1 MLLIIGLIF
10 LGVFIVTVLLMVA
23 MGTGASKEVK
33 ERLASLESTFVRPS
47 SESEQELVDIRKE
60 ELLSSL
66 PWLNRLLVKA
76 DVAPRLRL
84 ILYQADVKWTVGG
97 LLLMSLG
104 VWVGAGFLLWLR
116 IGSTPAA
123 ALLGLIFAFAPLGYV
138 LRQRGRRFSRF
149 EQGLPQSLDIVVSA
163 LRAGH
168 SLISALGIMARE
180 SPEPISGEF
189 RKCFDEQNY
198 GLDLRTALQN
208 LVIRVPIQDMR
219 MIVTAILIQRESGG
233 NLAEVLEKVA
243 HVIRERFRLKRQ
255 IRVHTA
261 QGRLTGW
268 ILSLLPVV
276 LGVLL
281 YLVDPEHMSV
291 LWKRPVG
298 LKLIYAAA
306 CMTIIGSLII
316 RKIVRIRV

>member
-1 MLLIIGLIF
+1 MFLIIGLVF
-10 LGVFIVTVLLMVA
+10 LGVFLVTVLLMVA

-33 ERLASLESTFVRPS
+33 ERLASLQSTFGRAG
-47 SESEQELVDIRKE
+47 SESDQEVADIRKE

-66 PWLNRLLVKA
+66 PWLNRLLIKA

-97 LLLMSLG
+97 LLLMSISA
-104 VWVGAGFLLWLR
+104 WVVAGFVLWLR
-116 IGSTPAA
+116 TGSLPPAI
-123 ALLGLIFAFAPLGYV
+123 LLSAIFAAAPLGYV

-149 EQGLPQSLDIVVSA
+149 EQGLPQAMDIVVSA

-198 GLDLRTALQN
+198 GLDLRTAMLN
-208 LVIRVPIQDMR
+208 LATRVPIQDMR

-276 LGVLL
+276 LGLLL
-281 YLVDPEHMSV
+281 YLVNPEHMSV

-298 LKLIYAAA
+298 LKLMYAATV
-306 CMTIIGSLII
+306 MTIIGALII